1 MVRIVSGFAAF
12 LFVAG
17 VAVSDT
23 LAQGE
28 EKPGAGKALY
38 ATRCAIC
45 HGASGAGDGPAAQ
58 GLSDKPSNWTVGG
71 GRLKDLDDRQ
81 IYDLIAKGGKA
92 FGKSTLMP
100 ANPDLAD
107 ADLWNLVAT
116 VRGLAQG
123 ARVSVG
129 QAAPG
134 IVKVEGLKWGT
145 ALDWAMMLTIG
156 LSALILICIVMSR
169 IVYRGR
175 QTEGSALWLHLLS
188 LGIFP
193 LSLLVVGN
201 FAVLEYAKEVHFCG
215 ACHLAMKPYLD
226 DLHMPGGKSLASLHY
241 QHRFVQGTECYTCH
255 ANYGIHGT
263 FEAKLTGL
271 HDVYRYVTRTYHFP
285 LKMRRPFENGLCL
298 KCHDET
304 KRYLAHPIHR
314 TLSEPFRMDQIKCSG
329 CHRPSH
335 DIPKPK
341 QAAKSTEV
349 G

>member
-1 MVRIVSGFAAF
+1 VVA
-12 LFVAG
+12 LLLVAG
-17 VAVSDT
+17 VTASDT

-28 EKPGAGKALY
+28 GKPQAGTALY
-38 ATRCAIC
+38 AARCAVC

-81 IYDLIAKGGKA
+81 TYELIAKGGKPL
-92 FGKSTLMP
+92 GKSALMP
-100 ANPDLAD
+100 ANPDLSE
-107 ADLWNLVAT
+107 ADLWSLVAT

-123 ARVSVG
+123 GRVSVG

-134 IVKVEGLKWGT
+134 AGKVEALKWGT
-145 ALDWAMMLTIG
+145 SLDWAIMLTIG
-156 LSALILICIVMSR
+156 LSALILICILVSR

-193 LSLLVVGN
+193 LSLLVIGN
-201 FAVLEYAKEVHFCG
+201 FAVLEYAKEVRFCG

-226 DLHMPGGKSLASLHY
+226 DLHMPGGKSLAALHY
-241 QHRFVQGTECYTCH
+241 QHRFVQETECYTCH
-255 ANYGIHGT
+255 ANYGLHGT
-263 FEAKLTGL
+263 FEAKMTGMQ
-271 HDVYRYVTRTYHFP
+271 DVYRYVTRTYHFP
-285 LKMRRPFENGLCL
+285 LKMRKPFENRLCL
-298 KCHDET
+298 KCHDEA

-314 TLSEPFRMDQIKCSG
+314 MLSESLRIDQIKCSG

-335 DIPKPK
+335 DIAVPR
-341 QAAKSTEV
+341 QAEISREA